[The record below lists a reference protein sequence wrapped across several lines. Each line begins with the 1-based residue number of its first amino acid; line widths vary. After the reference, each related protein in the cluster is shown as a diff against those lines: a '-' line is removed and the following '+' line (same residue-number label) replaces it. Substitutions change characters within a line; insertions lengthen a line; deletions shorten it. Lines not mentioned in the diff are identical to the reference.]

1 MSTSR
6 DVQTL
11 IRKKNRLRVVM
22 AIIIMALYF
31 GFALGYGP
39 LKALFAE
46 KMAGSLIPFGLVYFV
61 SLIFSFVI
69 IELIYLKFA
78 KDLDPKDEEVSH
90 YAK

>member
-1 MSTSR
+1 MSTPQ

-11 IRKKNRLRVVM
+11 IRKKNRLRLIM
-22 AIIIMALYF
+22 ALVIMALYF

-39 LKALFAE
+39 LNELFAE

-61 SLIFSFVI
+61 GLIFSFVI
-69 IELIYLKFA
+69 IEMTYLKIA
-78 KDLDPKDEEVSH
+78 KQLDPKEDEVSH

>member
-1 MSTSR
+1 MPTSQ

-22 AIIIMALYF
+22 AVVIMALYF

-39 LKALFAE
+39 LKELFAE
-46 KMAGSLIPFGLVYFV
+46 KMAGSMIPFGLVYFV
-61 SLIFSFVI
+61 TLIFSFVI
-69 IELIYLKFA
+69 IEMIYLKAA
-78 KDLDPKDEEVSH
+78 KSLDPKNEEVSH